1 MSSIQQNSHSMLGIN
16 TLETD
21 EITFGDGTTMSSTS
35 DFASASD
42 LSTVSAQ
49 ATTNAASIAAK
60 QDAITA
66 GDGLAFNG
74 STLNAEYT
82 ASNNGGLSL
91 TGTEFSLDFTN
102 TNAAITIPQQL
113 VLQTITEPQLL
124 VETGASSGLD
134 AVITIRGARNA
145 NTSSREAQL
154 RFQNYDNDLTTSNY
168 MGQISGFVTNSAQN
182 YGGLVFDCF
191 NDGQSRVGAM
201 TMSSNGNFNIGNGTS
216 FQDTYKFQVG
226 GSVRLSE
233 SNYIKPQIQFLTYD
247 KDNINSSNWGN
258 GSIQNTVLANR
269 TVGDSF
275 CSVGAGTTT
284 LTKNGYYRI
293 RVSAQTQVKVYNDR
307 LGFMNYLRIVSGGTT
322 TNYDFSEYKNFF
334 GWIYTRNNGDGAHG
348 SVSFEDYI
356 YLTSGSVISVRH
368 KCETGGT
375 ISFTNA
381 LSNASLDNYLS
392 LQIERIYDTNP
403 EA

>member
-322 TNYDFSEYKNFF
+322 TNYDFNEYKNFF

>member
-1 MSSIQQNSHSMLGIN
+1 G
-16 TLETD
+16 TD

-42 LSTVSAQ
+42 LITY
-49 ATTNAASIAAK
+49 
-60 QDAITA
+60 TA
-66 GDGLAFNG
+66 GSNITISAGNEIS
-74 STLNAEYT
+74 STDTNTEYTAGTNVSISAGNVISATDTDTNTEYT

-102 TNAAITIPQQL
+102 TNSQIEIPQK
-113 VLQTITEPQLL
+113 VHIEYTGTPQLL
-124 VETGASSGLD
+124 VETAADNGAD
-134 AVITIRGARNA
+134 AEISIRGARNA
-145 NTSSREAQL
+145 TTAQRQARL
-154 RFQNYDNDLTTSNY
+154 VFENYDSDNTTTHKL
-168 MGQISGFVTNSAQN
+168 GQICGMVTDDDANT
-182 YGGLVFDCF
+182 GGLVFDYY
-191 NDGQSRVGAM
+191 NDGATQVGAM

-216 FQDTYKFQVG
+216 FQDTYKLQVG

-258 GSIQNTVLANR
+258 GSIQTTVLANR

-275 CSVGAGTTT
+275 CTVGAGTTT

-293 RVSAQTQVKVYNDR
+293 RVSAQTQSKVYNDR

-322 TNYDFSEYKNFF
+322 TNYDFNEYKNFF
-334 GWIYTRNNGDGAHG
+334 GWIYTRNNTDGAQG
-348 SVSFEDYI
+348 SISFEDYI

-375 ISFTNA
+375 ITFNNA
-381 LSNASLDNYLS
+381 ISNASIDNYLS